1 MSNYQDQMVNAA
13 NTFAENVKK
22 AMPAAPDVK
31 FNKSGFEI
39 RSEVLGLAKEFT
51 EFEYHSKA
59 MGYHA
64 KLENGLLS
72 AKAQTQL
79 PEVPSADAVLE
90 NAKKFYDFV
99 NNK

>member
-22 AMPAAPDVK
+22 AMPTAPDVK

-64 KLENGLLS
+64 KVENGVLS
-72 AKAQTQL
+72 ASAET

-99 NNK
+99 NSK

>member
-1 MSNYQDQMVNAA
+1 MSNYNDTIVDAA
-13 NTFAENVKK
+13 NTFAENIKK
-22 AMPAAPDVK
+22 AVPAAPEVK

-64 KLENGLLS
+64 KVENGVLS
-72 AKAQTQL
+72 ASAET

-90 NAKKFYDFV
+90 NAKKFYNFV

>member
-22 AMPAAPDVK
+22 AVPNAPDVK

-39 RSEVLGLAKEFT
+39 RSEVLGLAKDFT
-51 EFEYHSKA
+51 QFEFESKA
-59 MGYHA
+59 MGYHTA
-64 KLENGLLS
+64 LQNGAVS
-72 AKAQTQL
+72 VKAEMPQ
-79 PEVPSADAVLE
+79 VPTADEVLE
-90 NAKKFYDFV
+90 TAKKFYNFV

>member
-1 MSNYQDQMVNAA
+1 MSNYQDQMVQAA

-22 AMPAAPDVK
+22 AVPGAPDVK

-59 MGYHA
+59 MGYQT
-64 KLENGLLS
+64 KLENGEL
-72 AKAQTQL
+72 AFKAEM
-79 PEVPSADAVLE
+79 PEIPTADKVLE
-90 NAKKFYDFV
+90 TAKKFYDFV

>member
-13 NTFAENVKK
+13 NTFTENVKK
-22 AMPAAPDVK
+22 AVPTAPDVK

-64 KLENGLLS
+64 KVENGVLS
-72 AKAQTQL
+72 AHTET

-99 NNK
+99 NSK

>member
-1 MSNYQDQMVNAA
+1 MSNYQDQMVEAA

-22 AMPAAPDVK
+22 AVPGTPDVK

-51 EFEYHSKA
+51 EFEFTSKA
-59 MGYHA
+59 MGYQTA
-64 KLENGLLS
+64 LENGQLS
-72 AKAQTQL
+72 YKAEAPQ
-79 PEVPSADAVLE
+79 VPSVDEVLE
-90 NAKKFYDFV
+90 TAKKFYNFV

>member
-1 MSNYQDQMVNAA
+1 MMSNYQDQMVEAA
-13 NTFAENVKK
+13 NTFAENLKK
-22 AMPAAPDVK
+22 AVPSAPEVK

-59 MGYHA
+59 MGYHT
-64 KLENGLLS
+64 KLENGAVS
-72 AKAQTQL
+72 VKAEM
-79 PEVPSADAVLE
+79 PEVPSADEVLE
-90 NAKKFYDFV
+90 NAQKFYNFV

>member
-22 AMPAAPDVK
+22 AVPTAPDVK

-51 EFEYHSKA
+51 EFEWNSKA

-64 KLENGLLS
+64 AVENGQAS
-72 AKAQTQL
+72 FKAEM
-79 PEVPSADAVLE
+79 PGVPTADEVLE
-90 NAKKFYDFV
+90 TAKKFYNFV